1 MEKKPENQ
9 IQIELKEDVAQ
20 GIYCNLAVI
29 SHSSSEFIM
38 DLIRM
43 LPGMPKA
50 QVQSRVILTPEHAV
64 RLMHALDTHALVTHI
79 AQGEGVAHGLVI
91 LREGAQVMGVVLAT
105 QLLGSLWVHL
115 RTHDRVYLLTRKA
128 THVAHRHLG
137 NGAKREQ

>member
-64 RLMHALDTHALVTHI
+64 RLMHAL
-79 AQGEGVAHGLVI
+79 
-91 LREGAQVMGVVLAT
+91 
-105 QLLGSLWVHL
+105 
-115 RTHDRVYLLTRKA
+115 
-128 THVAHRHLG
+128 
-137 NGAKREQ
+137 